1 MPYRSRPK
9 IHSQASVRV
18 FVLHGTILFETSST
32 DGRYSSCRDGMSSF
46 CQHCTERNR
55 GNVIMYRHF
64 FYFASLI
71 SDIFCIGRTVLCSFS
86 YALPTCPTHATH
98 KHDCQLFRVAASM
111 SLFGQFQ
118 ISTNVTAL
126 LLLSWTLF
134 LPFLFYESILSWIRS
149 LLSHWLQI
157 PPRRHYLTES
167 STSRLHHYSRWIC
180 TSRSCCS
187 PSIRLQSS
195 CCSISSVSR
204 Y

>member
-118 ISTNVTAL
+118 ISTNVCYYFHEPYFCRSA
-126 LLLSWTLF
+126 
-134 LPFLFYESILSWIRS
+134 SILICS

-157 PPRRHYLTES
+157 LPHWRYLTES
-167 STSRLHHYSRWIC
+167 LISRLRHYSR
-180 TSRSCCS
+180 
-187 PSIRLQSS
+187 
-195 CCSISSVSR
+195 
-204 Y
+204 